1 MKNTDVIDNLEVLDM
16 RLEGLNSVLRLIA
29 EANTNSEDGY
39 NELNCRATEF
49 LAETVEDLREKYVK
63 TSISSLFESE
73 TEEE

>member
-39 NELNCRATEF
+39 NEINSRASEF